1 MDVTKEIYNQLGGK
15 LFSLYSGCKNILRDT
30 EKNAL
35 RMTLPK
41 NKSGANRLEI
51 IYNAGKDTYTMYFY
65 KWFSGR
71 TIINFEKEIFKQIPC
86 KETPIKKL
94 DDIYCDQ
101 LLEFYTEITGISLPY
116 HVVFG

>member
-41 NKSGANRLEI
+41 NQSGANRLEI
-51 IYNAGKDTYTMYFY
+51 IYNAGYIHDVFL
-65 KWFSGR
+65 
-71 TIINFEKEIFKQIPC
+71 Q
-86 KETPIKKL
+86 
-94 DDIYCDQ
+94 
-101 LLEFYTEITGISLPY
+101 
-116 HVVFG
+116 VVFRQNDHKL